1 MDPQWLSKVNPLI
14 FFFAI
19 VNVSKNDYESFPKF
33 SQNNK
38 GT

>member
-1 MDPQWLSKVNPLI
+1 MAVQSKSPHI
-14 FFFAI
+14 FFAI